1 LSSVVTVLV
10 LVILRALGGEEVA
23 TKLTKVNLGW
33 VDASKW
39 GKHNGEKLLILTP
52 LKDAAPYLDEYF
64 ENLQRLNYPKNLIS
78 LGFLISDTNDATVTK
93 LHLFHD
99 RLLANPNPYERYSSI
114 SILTFDSHFS
124 LSSRNRHSYELQPV
138 RRTFLARARNYLL
151 TGTLREDHAWVLW
164 LDTDVIKYDPN
175 ILEDLMG
182 LNKDVVVPNCLWDMG
197 NWDFWAFDRNSW
209 AETEESLKLLSTLDP
224 DYILVE
230 GYHEFPTHRLHLAD
244 MPTHLGK
251 AYVPLDGVGAT
262 FLLVKA
268 GVHRE
273 GAVFPTFPVEN
284 AIETEGFA
292 KMAKKMGFEVVG
304 VPGMVVFHARN
315 D

>member
-1 LSSVVTVLV
+1 
-10 LVILRALGGEEVA
+10 
-23 TKLTKVNLGW
+23 

-78 LGFLISDTNDATVTK
+78 LGSLRACMDYPPLDLTAVSYSPAGFLISDTNDATVTK

-175 ILEDLMG
+175 ILEDLMVR
-182 LNKDVVVPNCLWDMG
+182 KCVSIDCM
-197 NWDFWAFDRNSW
+197 DRR
-209 AETEESLKLLSTLDP
+209 
-224 DYILVE
+224 Y
-230 GYHEFPTHRLHLAD
+230 
-244 MPTHLGK
+244 
-251 AYVPLDGVGAT
+251 
-262 FLLVKA
+262 
-268 GVHRE
+268 
-273 GAVFPTFPVEN
+273 
-284 AIETEGFA
+284 
-292 KMAKKMGFEVVG
+292 
-304 VPGMVVFHARN
+304 
-315 D
+315 